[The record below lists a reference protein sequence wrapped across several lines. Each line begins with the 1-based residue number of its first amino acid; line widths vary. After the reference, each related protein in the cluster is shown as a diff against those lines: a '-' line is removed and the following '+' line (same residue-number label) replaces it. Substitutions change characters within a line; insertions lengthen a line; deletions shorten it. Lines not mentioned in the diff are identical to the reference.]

1 VPLAAALATSPS
13 AQPSRARALNV
24 LIEQVRVDLQSLA
37 VEGRATITSE
47 ILASYAA
54 DAARE
59 VDGLAGLVALDV
71 VDVVFDQIG
80 PQ

>member
-1 VPLAAALATSPS
+1 
-13 AQPSRARALNV
+13 V

-37 VEGRATITSE
+37 VEGRETITSE
-47 ILASYAA
+47 ILASYAT

-59 VDGLAGLVALDV
+59 VDGLAGRLVALDV
-71 VDVVFDQIG
+71 VDVVVDQIG